1 MVRLCVFFAHSR
13 AFFEVKIMNT
23 TENMIIDI
31 PVLPLRGIVVFPKMM
46 LHFDVVR
53 KKSIAAINKAMS
65 GDQLVFAVAQEDASK
80 STVVSADLYQ
90 VGTVSKVVQVV
101 KQPDGSL
108 RVVLEGLYRA
118 EIKYITEGRAGFYA
132 DIEKIEEDETES
144 SIKELAQIRVLKSS
158 FEGYVNLNPKLPPDV
173 LFKIGLAENAGEI
186 SDYIASNIV
195 LDYRK
200 KQCVLECFDSNLR
213 IETLIDIINEEV
225 SILEIEHQISERT
238 RHNIERSQ
246 RDMYLREELRA
257 IKEELGDYEDSDE
270 ESDSLRDNIK
280 ALKLKPEVEEILLK
294 ECSKMERMPFGSQEA
309 ALIKT
314 YLDTCLELPWNTYTE
329 ESIDL
334 EKVRKALDKN
344 HYGLNK
350 VKERIIESLAVRKL
364 NPDSKGNII
373 CLVGPPGVGKT
384 SIAVSVGEAINRNT
398 ARISLGGVKDEAEI
412 RGHRRTYLASMP
424 GRIIAG
430 IKRAKSSNPLLVLDE
445 IDKLSN
451 DYKGDPASALLEVL
465 DSEQNFEF
473 HDHYLDIPYDLSKV
487 MFITTAND
495 IHAIPEPLKDRMDVI
510 ELPSYTREEKFNI
523 AKKHLVKKQMAE
535 NGLTSK
541 VFRIT
546 DSAIYSL
553 IDSYTREAGVRSL
566 ERIIATVMRKSAVK
580 LVDGE
585 EKVKI
590 DKSDLESLL
599 GPKKYQLDMVEKNDI
614 VGVVN
619 GLAWTSVGGELL
631 PVEVAVN
638 DGTGKIEL
646 TGSLGDVMKESA
658 KTAITCIRSIAVS
671 HGIDADFYKN
681 KDIHIH
687 APEGAV
693 PKDGPSAG
701 ITMATALYSALTG
714 KAVKQ
719 SVAMTGEITLRG
731 RVLPIGG
738 LKEKSMAAYKTGAK
752 TVVIPAKNSP
762 DLAEIDPK
770 VKENVEFI
778 PVSSF
783 EEVLNIAISEKSD
796 SKKRTKKKA
805 TGASRIEKTSVVSA
819 KS

>member
-1 MVRLCVFFAHSR
+1 MTNL
-13 AFFEVKIMNT
+13 
-23 TENMIIDI
+23 ENMIIDV

-53 KKSIAAINKAMS
+53 KKSIAAINRAMTA
-65 GDQLVFAVAQEDASK
+65 DQLVFAVAQEDASK
-80 STVVSADLYQ
+80 STVVASDLYQ
-90 VGTVSKVVQVV
+90 VGTVSKVIQMV

-118 EIKYITEGRAGFYA
+118 EIKYISEGRSGFLA
-132 DIEKIEEDETES
+132 DIIKAEETEPDNS
-144 SIKELAQIRVLKSS
+144 LNELALVRSLKSS
-158 FEGYVNLNPKLPPDV
+158 FESYVKLNPKLPADIM
-173 LFKIGLAENAGEI
+173 FKIGLSENAGEL

-200 KQCVLECFDSNLR
+200 KQSVLEQFDSVSR
-213 IETLIDIINEEV
+213 IESLIELINDELV
-225 SILEIEHQISERT
+225 ILEIERDINERT
-238 RHNIERSQ
+238 RSNIDHNQ

-257 IKEELGDYEDSDE
+257 IREELGDYDE
-270 ESDSLRDNIK
+270 AETDDLKEKIK
-280 ALKLKPEVEEILLK
+280 SLKLKPEIEELLLK
-294 ECSKMERMPFGSQEA
+294 ECSKMERMPYGSQEA

-314 YLDTCLELPWNTYTE
+314 YLDTCLELPWNTYTTE
-329 ESIDL
+329 NIDL
-334 EKVRKALDKN
+334 DSVRKELDKN
-344 HYGLNK
+344 HFGLTK

-364 NPDSKGNII
+364 NPDSKGNIL
-373 CLVGPPGVGKT
+373 CLVGPPGIGKT
-384 SIAVSVGEAINRNT
+384 SIAVSVGEAIGRNT

-451 DYKGDPASALLEVL
+451 DYKGDPTSALLEVL

-495 IHAIPEPLKDRMDVI
+495 LHAIPEPLRDRMDVI
-510 ELPSYTREEKFNI
+510 ELPSYTREEKFHI
-523 AKKHLVKKQMAE
+523 AKKHLIKKQLQE
-535 NGLTSK
+535 NGLTAKSFK
-541 VFRIT
+541 IS

-553 IDSYTREAGVRSL
+553 IDSYTKEAGVRSL
-566 ERIIATVMRKSAVK
+566 ERIIAGVMRKSAVR

-585 EKVKI
+585 EKIKV
-590 DKSDLESLL
+590 DKKDLEAIL
-599 GPKKYQLDMVEKNDI
+599 GPKKYQLDLIENKDI

-638 DGTGKIEL
+638 EGTGKIEL

-658 KTAITCIRSIAVS
+658 KTAITCIRSIS
-671 HGIDADFYKN
+671 DKYNIDKDFYKN

-701 ITMATALYSALTG
+701 ITMATALFSALTG

-719 SVAMTGEITLRG
+719 NVAMTGEITLRG

-738 LKEKSMAAYKTGAK
+738 LKEKSMAAFKSGVK
-752 TVVIPAKNSP
+752 TVIIPLKNLP
-762 DLAEIDPK
+762 DVAEIDPI
-770 VKENVEFI
+770 VRENIEFI
-778 PVSSF
+778 AVESID
-783 EEVLNIAISEKSD
+783 EVLNNSLASMKNSKSTRRKISADTRGSKASAI
-796 SKKRTKKKA
+796 R
-805 TGASRIEKTSVVSA
+805 A

>member
-1 MVRLCVFFAHSR
+1 
-13 AFFEVKIMNT
+13 MNNLD
-23 TENMIIDI
+23 NMIIDI
-31 PVLPLRGIVVFPKMM
+31 PVVPLRGIVVFPKMM

-80 STVVSADLYQ
+80 STVVASDLYQ
-90 VGTVSKVVQVV
+90 AGTVAKVVQMV
-101 KQPDGSL
+101 KQHDGSL

-118 EIKYITEGRAGFYA
+118 EIKYISEGRTGFLA
-132 DIEKIEEDETES
+132 DLVRVEENTPEDHLN
-144 SIKELAQIRVLKSS
+144 ELALVRALKAS
-158 FEGYVNLNPKLPPDV
+158 FENYVHLSPKLPADI
-173 LFKIGLAENAGEI
+173 LFKVGLSENAGEL
-186 SDYIASNIV
+186 SDFVAGNIV

-200 KQCVLECFDSNLR
+200 KQCILESYNIVARTENL
-213 IETLIDIINEEV
+213 IELINDELV
-225 SILEIEHQISERT
+225 ILEIEREISDRT
-238 RHNIERSQ
+238 RSNIERNQ
-246 RDMYLREELRA
+246 KDMYLREELRA
-257 IKEELGDYEDSDE
+257 IREELGEFEDPE
-270 ESDSLRDNIK
+270 TESDDLKDKIK
-280 ALKLKPEVEEILLK
+280 ALALKPEIEEILLK
-294 ECSKMERMPFGSQEA
+294 ECAKMERMPFGSQEA

-314 YLDTCLELPWNTYTE
+314 YIDTCLELPWNTYTTE
-329 ESIDL
+329 NIDL
-334 EKVRKALDKN
+334 ENVRKALDKK
-344 HYGLNK
+344 HFGLTK
-350 VKERIIESLAVRKL
+350 VKERIIEALAVRKL
-364 NPDSKGNII
+364 NPECKGNII

-384 SIAVSVGEAINRNT
+384 SIAVSVGEAIGRNT

-451 DYKGDPASALLEVL
+451 DYKGDPTSALLEVL

-495 IHAIPEPLKDRMDVI
+495 IHAIPDPLRDRMDVI

-523 AKKHLVKKQMAE
+523 AKKHLVKKQMIE
-535 NGLTSK
+535 NGLTAK
-541 VFRIT
+541 TFRIT

-553 IDSYTREAGVRSL
+553 IDSYTKEAGVRSL
-566 ERIIATVMRKSAVK
+566 ERIIATVMRKSAVR

-585 EKVKI
+585 EKIKI

-599 GPKKYQLDMVEKNDI
+599 GPKKYQLDLIEKKDL

-658 KTAITCIRSIAVS
+658 KTAITCIRSIAKE
-671 HGIDADFYKN
+671 HNIDAEFYKN

-719 SVAMTGEITLRG
+719 NIAMTGEITLRG

-738 LKEKSMAAYKTGAK
+738 LKEKSMAAYKSGVK
-752 TVVIPAKNSP
+752 TVIIPMKNSS
-762 DLAEIDPK
+762 DISEIDTV
-770 VKENVEFI
+770 VKDNVEFI
-778 PVSSF
+778 PVENIS
-783 EEVLNIAISEKSD
+783 EVLKIAIIND
-796 SKKRTKKKA
+796 NADKKKPRNKKA
-805 TGASRIEKTSVVSA
+805 ETTRSVKSTAIRA

>member
-1 MVRLCVFFAHSR
+1 MTNLD
-13 AFFEVKIMNT
+13 
-23 TENMIIDI
+23 NMIIDV

-65 GDQLVFAVAQEDASK
+65 LDQLVFAVAQEDASK

-90 VGTVSKVVQVV
+90 VGTVSKVVQMV
-101 KQPDGSL
+101 KQSDGSL

-118 EIKYITEGRAGFYA
+118 EVKYITEGRSGFIA
-132 DIEKIEEDETES
+132 DIVKAEETQPENPLN
-144 SIKELAQIRVLKSS
+144 ELALVRSLKSS
-158 FEGYVNLNPKLPPDV
+158 FESYVKLNPKLPSDIM
-173 LFKIGLAENAGEI
+173 FKIGLSENAGDL

-200 KQCVLECFDSNLR
+200 KQSILECFDTVNR
-213 IETLIDIINEEV
+213 IETLIELINDELA
-225 SILEIEHQISERT
+225 ILEIEREINERT
-238 RHNIERSQ
+238 RSNIDRNQ
-246 RDMYLREELRA
+246 RDMYLREEIRA
-257 IKEELGDYEDSDE
+257 IREELGDFDDPEA
-270 ESDSLRDNIK
+270 ESDDLKESIK

-314 YLDTCLELPWNTYTE
+314 YLDTCLELPWNTYTVE
-329 ESIDL
+329 NIDL
-334 EKVRKALDKN
+334 AKVRKALDKN
-344 HYGLNK
+344 HYGLDK

-384 SIAVSVGEAINRNT
+384 SIAVSVGDAIGRNT

-451 DYKGDPASALLEVL
+451 DYKGDPTSALLEVL

-510 ELPSYTREEKFNI
+510 ELPSYTREEKFHI
-523 AKKHLVKKQMAE
+523 AKKHLVKKQMVE
-535 NGLTSK
+535 NGLTAK
-541 VFRIT
+541 IFRIT

-553 IDSYTREAGVRSL
+553 IDSYTKEAGVRSL
-566 ERIIATVMRKSAVK
+566 ERIIASVMRKSAVK
-580 LVDGE
+580 LVDGV
-585 EKVKI
+585 EKVKV
-590 DKSDLESLL
+590 DKNDLEGLL
-599 GPKKYQLDMVEKNDI
+599 GPKKYQLDLVESKDI
-614 VGVVN
+614 IGVVN

-638 DGTGKIEL
+638 EGKGCVEL

-658 KTAITCIRSIAVS
+658 KTAITCIRSIAKE
-671 HGIDADFYKN
+671 HNIDADFYKN

-701 ITMATALYSALTG
+701 ITMATAVYSALTG
-714 KAVKQ
+714 LKVKQ
-719 SVAMTGEITLRG
+719 NVAMTGEITLRG

-738 LKEKSMAAYKTGAK
+738 LKEKSMAAYKSGVK
-752 TVVIPAKNSP
+752 TVIIPKKNLP
-762 DLAEIDPK
+762 DLAEIDPV
-770 VKENVEFI
+770 VKENVAFV
-778 PVSSF
+778 PVETI
-783 EEVLNIAISEKSD
+783 EEVLKIAIAFNDEPKKPVRKKSAG
-796 SKKRTKKKA
+796 STRTTKA
-805 TGASRIEKTSVVSA
+805 SSVIRA

>member
-1 MVRLCVFFAHSR
+1 MTNL
-13 AFFEVKIMNT
+13 
-23 TENMIIDI
+23 ENMIIDV

-53 KKSIAAINKAMS
+53 KESIAAINRAMTA
-65 GDQLVFAVAQEDASK
+65 DQLVFAVAQEDASK
-80 STVVSADLYQ
+80 STVVASDLYQ
-90 VGTVSKVVQVV
+90 VGTVSKVVQMV

-118 EIKYITEGRAGFYA
+118 EIKYISEGRSGFLA
-132 DIEKIEEDETES
+132 DIIKAEETEPDNS
-144 SIKELAQIRVLKSS
+144 LNELALVRSLKSS
-158 FEGYVNLNPKLPPDV
+158 FESYVKLNPKLPADIM
-173 LFKIGLAENAGEI
+173 FKIGLSENAGEL

-200 KQCVLECFDSNLR
+200 KQSVLEQFDSVSR
-213 IETLIDIINEEV
+213 IESLIELINDELV
-225 SILEIEHQISERT
+225 ILEIERDINERT
-238 RHNIERSQ
+238 RSNIDHNQ

-257 IKEELGDYEDSDE
+257 IREELGDYDE
-270 ESDSLRDNIK
+270 AETDDLKEKIK
-280 ALKLKPEVEEILLK
+280 SLKLKPEIEELLLK
-294 ECSKMERMPFGSQEA
+294 ECSKMERMPYGSQEA

-314 YLDTCLELPWNTYTE
+314 YLDTCLELPWNTYTTE
-329 ESIDL
+329 NIDL
-334 EKVRKALDKN
+334 DSVRKELDKN
-344 HYGLNK
+344 HFGLTK

-364 NPDSKGNII
+364 NPDSKGNIL
-373 CLVGPPGVGKT
+373 CLVGPPGIGKT
-384 SIAVSVGEAINRNT
+384 SIAVSVGEAIGRNT

-424 GRIIAG
+424 GRIISG

-451 DYKGDPASALLEVL
+451 DYKGDPTSALLEVL

-495 IHAIPEPLKDRMDVI
+495 LHAIPEPLRDRMDVI
-510 ELPSYTREEKFNI
+510 ELPSYTREEKFHI
-523 AKKHLVKKQMAE
+523 AKKHLIKKQLQE
-535 NGLTSK
+535 NGLTAKSFK
-541 VFRIT
+541 IS

-553 IDSYTREAGVRSL
+553 IDSYTKEAGVRSL
-566 ERIIATVMRKSAVK
+566 ERIIAGVMRKSAVK

-585 EKVKI
+585 EKIKV
-590 DKSDLESLL
+590 DKKDLEAIL
-599 GPKKYQLDMVEKNDI
+599 GPKKYQLDLIENKDL

-638 DGTGKIEL
+638 EGTGKIEL

-658 KTAITCIRSIAVS
+658 KTAITCIRSIS
-671 HGIDADFYKN
+671 DKYNIDKDFYKN

-701 ITMATALYSALTG
+701 ITMATALFSALTG

-719 SVAMTGEITLRG
+719 NVAMTGEITLRG

-738 LKEKSMAAYKTGAK
+738 LKEKSMAAFKSGVK
-752 TVVIPAKNSP
+752 TVIIPLKNLP
-762 DLAEIDPK
+762 DVAEIDPI
-770 VKENVEFI
+770 VKEHIEFI
-778 PVSSF
+778 AVESID
-783 EEVLNIAISEKSD
+783 EVLNNSLALMKNSKSTRRKISADTRGSKASAI
-796 SKKRTKKKA
+796 R
-805 TGASRIEKTSVVSA
+805 A

>member
-1 MVRLCVFFAHSR
+1 MTNLD
-13 AFFEVKIMNT
+13 
-23 TENMIIDI
+23 NMIIDL
-31 PVLPLRGIVVFPKMM
+31 PVLPLRGIVVFPKMI

-65 GDQLVFAVAQEDASK
+65 SDQLVMAVAQEDASK
-80 STVVSADLYQ
+80 NAIDSADLYQ
-90 VGTVSKVVQVV
+90 IGTVSKVVQMV

-108 RVVLEGLYRA
+108 RVILEGLYRA
-118 EIKYITEGRAGFYA
+118 EIKYITETRSGFIA
-132 DIEKIEEDETES
+132 DAVKVEEPENEDS
-144 SIKELAQIRVLKSS
+144 LNELALVRSLKTS
-158 FEGYVNLNPKLPPDV
+158 FEKYIHLNPKVPADIM
-173 LFKIGLAENAGEI
+173 FKIGMSKNAGEL
-186 SDYIASNIV
+186 SDFVASNIV
-195 LDYRK
+195 LDYRN
-200 KQCVLECFDSNLR
+200 KQSVLECIDPVQR
-213 IETLIDIINEEV
+213 IENLIEMINDELV
-225 SILEIEHQISERT
+225 ILEIERDINERT
-238 RHNIERSQ
+238 RSNIDKNQ
-246 RDMYLREELRA
+246 REMYLREELRA
-257 IKEELGDYEDSDE
+257 IREELGDFDDPEA
-270 ESDSLRDNIK
+270 ESDDIRGKIK
-280 ALKLKPEVEEILLK
+280 ALGLKAEVEEILLK

-334 EKVRKALDKN
+334 DNVRKALDKN
-344 HYGLNK
+344 HYGLEK
-350 VKERIIESLAVRKL
+350 VKERIVESLAVRKL

-384 SIAVSVGEAINRNT
+384 SIAVSVGEAIGRNT

-451 DYKGDPASALLEVL
+451 DYKGDPTSALLEVL

-510 ELPSYTREEKFNI
+510 ELSSYTREEKFHI

-535 NGLTSK
+535 NGLSGK
-541 VFRIT
+541 AFKIA
-546 DSAIYSL
+546 DSALYTI
-553 IDSYTREAGVRSL
+553 IDSYVKEAGVRSL
-566 ERIIATVMRKSAVK
+566 ERIIAKVMRKSAVR

-585 EKVKI
+585 EKIKV
-590 DKSDLESLL
+590 DKNDLEALL
-599 GPKKYQLDMVEKNDI
+599 GPKKYQLDTVEKKDL

-631 PVEVAVN
+631 PIEIAVN
-638 DGTGKIEL
+638 DGNGKLEL

-658 KTAITCIRSIAVS
+658 KTAITCIRTMAKEQ
-671 HGIDADFYKN
+671 GIDVDFYKS

-738 LKEKSMAAYKTGAK
+738 LKEKSMAAYKSGVK
-752 TVVIPAKNSP
+752 TVIIPEKNYS
-762 DLAEIDPK
+762 DLAEIDSV
-770 VKENVEFI
+770 VKENIEFI
-778 PVSSF
+778 PVQSI
-783 EEVLNIAISEKSD
+783 EEVLKVAVAADNEPAKLKRKKKSD
-796 SKKRTKKKA
+796 ISTSSKSSAIR
-805 TGASRIEKTSVVSA
+805 A

>member
-1 MVRLCVFFAHSR
+1 MTNLD
-13 AFFEVKIMNT
+13 
-23 TENMIIDI
+23 NMFIDV

-53 KKSIAAINKAMS
+53 KKSIAAINRAMTA
-65 GDQLVFAVAQEDASK
+65 DQLVFAVAQEDASK
-80 STVVSADLYQ
+80 STVISADLYQ
-90 VGTVSKVVQVV
+90 VGTVSKVVQMV

-118 EIKYITEGRAGFYA
+118 EVKYISETRSGFMA
-132 DIEKIEEDETES
+132 DIVKVEETQPDNPLN
-144 SIKELAQIRVLKSS
+144 ELALVRSLKSS
-158 FEGYVNLNPKLPPDV
+158 FESYIKLNPKLPSDIM
-173 LFKIGLAENAGEI
+173 FKIGLSENAGDL

-200 KQCVLECFDSNLR
+200 KQSILECFDTVDR
-213 IETLIDIINEEV
+213 IENLIELVNDELA
-225 SILEIEHQISERT
+225 ILEIERDINERT
-238 RHNIERSQ
+238 RSNIDRNQ

-257 IKEELGDYEDSDE
+257 IREELGDFEDPE
-270 ESDSLRDNIK
+270 AESDDLKDKIK
-280 ALKLKPEVEEILLK
+280 ALGLKAEVEEILLK
-294 ECSKMERMPFGSQEA
+294 ECVKMERMPFGSQEA

-314 YLDTCLELPWNTYTE
+314 YIDTCLELPWNTYTTE
-329 ESIDL
+329 NIDL

-344 HYGLNK
+344 HYGLTK
-350 VKERIIESLAVRKL
+350 VKERIVESLAVRML
-364 NPDSKGNII
+364 NPDCKGNII

-384 SIAVSVGEAINRNT
+384 SIAVSVGDAIGRNT

-451 DYKGDPASALLEVL
+451 DYKGDPTSALLEVL

-495 IHAIPEPLKDRMDVI
+495 IHAIPEPLRDRMDVI
-510 ELPSYTREEKFNI
+510 ELPSYAREEKFNI

-535 NGLTSK
+535 NGLTPK
-541 VFRIT
+541 TFKIA

-553 IDSYTREAGVRSL
+553 IDNYTKEAGVRSL
-566 ERIIATVMRKSAVK
+566 ERIIASVMRKSAVRI
-580 LVDGE
+580 VDE
-585 EKVKI
+585 ADKVKV
-590 DKSDLESLL
+590 DKNDLEILL
-599 GPKKYQLDMVEKNDI
+599 GPKKYQLDLVEKNDVI
-614 VGVVN
+614 GVVN

-631 PVEVAVN
+631 PIEIAVN

-658 KTAITCIRSIAVS
+658 KIAITCIRSIAKE
-671 HGIDADFYKN
+671 HNIDTDFYKN

-714 KAVKQ
+714 LAVKQ
-719 SVAMTGEITLRG
+719 NVAMTGEITLRG

-738 LKEKSMAAYKTGAK
+738 LKEKSMAAYKSGVK
-752 TVVIPAKNSP
+752 TVIIPKKNLP
-762 DLAEIDPK
+762 DLTEIDSVVSK
-770 VKENVEFI
+770 NVEFVAVDNI
-778 PVSSF
+778 
-783 EEVLNIAISEKSD
+783 EEVLQHAITFDKE
-796 SKKRTKKKA
+796 SKKAVQNKNSRSRRTTKVP
-805 TGASRIEKTSVVSA
+805 SVIRA